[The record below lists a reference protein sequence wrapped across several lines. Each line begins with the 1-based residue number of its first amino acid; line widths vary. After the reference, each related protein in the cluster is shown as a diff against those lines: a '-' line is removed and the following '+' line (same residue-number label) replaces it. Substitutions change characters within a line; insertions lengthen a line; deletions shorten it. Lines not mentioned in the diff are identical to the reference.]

1 MTCAKSGYNDN
12 GVRFQR
18 RPSKGQGGNKI
29 EEMSSNS
36 WINTDSPKL
45 LPRNKPQKTENQQT
59 KTKITTKYGRGWSK
73 EKNFDSENSTIEN
86 GVGEKSDPNATSSI
100 STEKNSSDPT
110 TIKVT
115 DKCLLENSW
124 RITETPNMPPPL
136 NRQQSSEYGNFCCRV
151 FTRMIFQSC
160 IAGV

>member
-1 MTCAKSGYNDN
+1 MTFVKSGYNEN

-18 RPSKGQGGNKI
+18 RPSNGPGGNKI

-45 LPRNKPQKTENQQT
+45 QPRNKPQRAENRNTKTS
-59 KTKITTKYGRGWSK
+59 TKITNKYGRGGPK
-73 EKNFDSENSTIEN
+73 ENNFDSENSTIEN
-86 GVGEKSDPNATSSI
+86 SVGEKSDPNTTSSI

-115 DKCLLENSW
+115 DKYLLENSW

-136 NRQQSSEYGNFCCRV
+136 NRQQSSEYGSFCCGV
-151 FTRMIFQSC
+151 FTKMILQS
-160 IAGV
+160 